1 MVIAAHAPALDCT
14 LVTANDREFSSVPG
28 LKVENWLA
36 DTAFP
41 ATR

>member
-1 MVIAAHAPALDCT
+1 MLIAAQTPALDCT
-14 LVTANDREFSSVPG
+14 LVTANDREFSRVPG
-28 LKVENWLA
+28 LKLENWLA